1 MQVNVEDV
9 NTVKKILHIEVPHE
23 EIVKELD
30 KAYKELNKTA
40 KVKGFRSG
48 KTPRKVLER
57 MYKKDIH
64 SDVTQKLVQS
74 SFFEAIKESDVKFIG
89 EPNINPP
96 ELNENESYKYQAE
109 VELKP
114 EIGDVEYKNISL
126 KKTLYKVTEEEK
138 NAQIE
143 MLRRNLSTQEPIKET
158 RPVKEEDYILINYE
172 GFIDGNTYEKT
183 PFTENHVLKLGA
195 RKFSEE
201 FDNQMVGM
209 NIGDDKEF
217 EISYTDEEPDQ
228 DLAGKKITFKV
239 HLNDIREMIL
249 PEVDDAFAKK
259 LGPFESA
266 DALFEE
272 INKNLTQGYEK
283 RTEQEMNEQIFDF
296 FADKLKF
303 EIPEM
308 MIRFELDN
316 IIAEAEQTYA
326 QSNLSFEQLGIT
338 RESLEEQ
345 YKDLAVKQVRRHL
358 ILDRLVIQEKLEIA
372 DDELTKGFQDMADSF
387 QQPVETIQ
395 AFYNSNQDKLEY
407 FKQAL
412 LEKKALNLIID
423 SADVEEV
430 EPELEEKKETE

>member
-30 KAYKELNKTA
+30 NAYKELNKTA

-57 MYKKDIH
+57 MYKDDIH
-64 SDVTQKLVQS
+64 SDVTKKIVQS

-96 ELNENESYKYQAE
+96 ELNEDESYKYQAE

-114 EIGDVEYKNISL
+114 EIGEVEFKNISL
-126 KKTLYKVTEEEK
+126 KKTLYKITDEERD
-138 NAQIE
+138 AQVE
-143 MLRRNLSTQEPIKET
+143 MLRRNLSTQETIKEA
-158 RPVKEEDYILINYE
+158 RPVEEEDYVLINFE
-172 GFIDGNTYEKT
+172 GFVNGTTYEKT

-201 FDNQMVGM
+201 FDQQMVGM

-217 EISYTDEEPDQ
+217 EISYTDEEPNQ
-228 DLAGKKITFKV
+228 DIAGKKINFKV

-249 PEVDDAFAKK
+249 PDVDDAFAKK

-266 DALFEE
+266 EALMEE
-272 INKNLTQGYEK
+272 INKNLTQGYDK
-283 RTEQEMNEQIFDF
+283 RAEQEIGEQIFDF
-296 FADKLKF
+296 FGEKLEF

-316 IIAEAEQTYA
+316 IIAEAEQTYE

-358 ILDRLVIQEKLEIA
+358 ILDRLVSQEKLEIA
-372 DDELTKGFQDMADSF
+372 DDELSKSFQDMADSF
-387 QQPVETIQ
+387 QQPIETIQ

-412 LEKKALNLIID
+412 LEKKALALIID
-423 SADVEEV
+423 NADVEEV

>member
-30 KAYKELNKTA
+30 NAYKELNKTA

-57 MYKKDIH
+57 MYKDDIH
-64 SDVTQKLVQS
+64 SDVTKKIVQS

-96 ELNENESYKYQAE
+96 ELNEDESYKYQAE

-114 EIGDVEYKNISL
+114 EIGEVEFKNINL
-126 KKTLYKVTEEEK
+126 KKTLYKITDEERD
-138 NAQIE
+138 AQVE
-143 MLRRNLSTQEPIKET
+143 MLRRNLSTQEPIKEA
-158 RPVKEEDYILINYE
+158 RPVEEEDYVLINFE
-172 GFIDGNTYEKT
+172 GFVNGTTHEKT

-201 FDNQMVGM
+201 FDQQMVGM

-217 EISYTDEEPDQ
+217 EISYTDEEPNQ
-228 DLAGKKITFKV
+228 DIAGKKINFKV
-239 HLNDIREMIL
+239 HLNDIREMVL
-249 PEVDDAFAKK
+249 PDVDDAFAKK
-259 LGPFESA
+259 LGPFESVE
-266 DALFEE
+266 ALMEE
-272 INKNLTQGYEK
+272 INKNLNQGYEK
-283 RTEQEMNEQIFDF
+283 RAEQEINEQIFDF
-296 FADKLKF
+296 FGEKLEF
-303 EIPEM
+303 EIPDI

-316 IIAEAEQTYA
+316 IIAEAEQTYE
-326 QSNLSFEQLGIT
+326 QSNLTFEQLGIT

-358 ILDRLVIQEKLEIA
+358 ILDRLVSQEKIEIA
-372 DDELTKGFQDMADSF
+372 DDELSKSFQDMADSF
-387 QQPVETIQ
+387 KQPIETIK
-395 AFYNSNQDKLEY
+395 AFYDSNQDKLEY

-412 LEKKALNLIID
+412 LEKKALTLILD
-423 SADVEEV
+423 NADVEDV